1 MPRHSLRWFSL
12 VLVIFIAGGFVW
24 YKMRPEEIE
33 VTVAPV
39 TRGKVE
45 KLVANTRAGTLNAC
59 RKANLSPG
67 TGGQISLLTVE
78 EGDSVK
84 EGQLLLELWNN
95 DLKAEAKLA
104 ESQIKVAKA
113 RASTASL
120 QAKIARREADRMEQ
134 LIRDNAISD
143 QDADKVFTEAKVKE
157 ASYDAAVTEVQA
169 SQSRLGV
176 IKAQLDRTRLLAPF
190 DGIVAKINGELNEY
204 VTPSPP
210 GIPTPPP
217 IEFLD
222 TSCFYVTAPIDEVDA
237 PVVKVNMDARVILD
251 AFGDIHFPA
260 RVRRIDPYVLDREK
274 QARTV
279 DVEVEFINDEDE
291 EKFLAGY
298 SADVEI
304 IIEVEQDVLRIP
316 TQSLLINNKVYVYQ
330 AQTQTLQERVVK
342 VGLSNWDTTQVVEG
356 LQEGD
361 SVVISTDRP
370 GLEDGVRVI
379 ISEEK

>member
-1 MPRHSLRWFSL
+1 MPRHSFRWFIV
-12 VLVIFIAGGFVW
+12 VLLIFLAGGFLW
-24 YKMRPEEIE
+24 YKMRPQEIE
-33 VTVAPV
+33 VTVAQV
-39 TRGKVE
+39 TRGTVE
-45 KLVANTRAGTLNAC
+45 RIVANTRAGTLNAC

-84 EGQLLLELWNN
+84 KGQLLMELWNN
-95 DLKAEAKLA
+95 DLKAEAILID
-104 ESQIKVAKA
+104 SQIKAAKA
-113 RASTASL
+113 KASAALL
-120 QAKIARREADRMEQ
+120 QAEIARREADRMEQ

-143 QDADKVFTEAKVKE
+143 QDADKIVTEAKVRQAGYK
-157 ASYDAAVTEVQA
+157 AALTDVQA
-169 SQSRLGV
+169 SKSRLGV
-176 IKAQLDRTRLLAPF
+176 IKAQLDRTRLVAPF

-217 IEFLD
+217 IVLLD

-237 PVVKVNMDARVILD
+237 PAVKVNMDARVIMD
-251 AFGDIHFPA
+251 AFGEQNFPG

-279 DVEVEFINDEDE
+279 DVEVEFINPEDG
-291 EKFLAGY
+291 KVFLAGY

-304 IIEVEQDVLRIP
+304 IIEVEEDVLRIP
-316 TQSLLINNKVYVYQ
+316 TQSLLENNKVYLYQ
-330 AQTQTLQERVVK
+330 PESRTLQEKIVK
-342 VGLSNWDTTQVVEG
+342 VGLSNWDNTQVVEG

-361 SVVISTDRP
+361 FVIISTDRP
-370 GLEDGVRVI
+370 GLEDGVRLK
-379 ISEEK
+379 ISEE

>member
-1 MPRHSLRWFSL
+1 MPRHSFRWFIV
-12 VLVIFIAGGFVW
+12 VLLIFLAGGFLW
-24 YKMRPEEIE
+24 YKMRPQEIE
-33 VTVAPV
+33 VTVAQV
-39 TRGKVE
+39 TRGTVE
-45 KLVANTRAGTLNAC
+45 RIVANTRAGTLNAC

-84 EGQLLLELWNN
+84 KGQLLMELWNN
-95 DLKAEAKLA
+95 DLKAEAILID
-104 ESQIKVAKA
+104 SQIKAAKA
-113 RASTASL
+113 KASAALL
-120 QAKIARREADRMEQ
+120 QAEIARREADRMEQ

-143 QDADKVFTEAKVKE
+143 QDADKIVTEAKVRQAGYE
-157 ASYDAAVTEVQA
+157 AALTDVQA
-169 SQSRLGV
+169 SKSRLGV
-176 IKAQLDRTRLLAPF
+176 IKAQLDRTRLVAPF

-217 IEFLD
+217 IVLLD

-237 PVVKVNMDARVILD
+237 PAVKVNMDARVIMD
-251 AFGDIHFPA
+251 AFGEQNFPG

-279 DVEVEFINDEDE
+279 DVEVEFINPEDG
-291 EKFLAGY
+291 KVFLAGY

-304 IIEVEQDVLRIP
+304 IIEVEEDVLRIP
-316 TQSLLINNKVYVYQ
+316 TQSLLENNKVYLYQ
-330 AQTQTLQERVVK
+330 PESRTLQEKIVK
-342 VGLSNWDTTQVVEG
+342 VGLSNWDNTQVVEG

-361 SVVISTDRP
+361 FVIISTDRP
-370 GLEDGVRVI
+370 GLEDGVRLK
-379 ISEEK
+379 ISEE

>member
-12 VLVIFIAGGFVW
+12 ALVIFIVGGLVW
-24 YKMRPEEIE
+24 YKTRPKEIE
-33 VTVAPV
+33 VTVVQV
-39 TRGKVE
+39 TRGTVE
-45 KLVANTRAGTLNAC
+45 KIVANTRAGTLNAC

-67 TGGQISLLTVE
+67 TGGQISLLTVD

-84 EGQLLLELWNN
+84 KGQLLMELWNN
-95 DLKAEAKLA
+95 DLKAEAVFV
-104 ESQIKVAKA
+104 ESQIKAAKA
-113 RASTASL
+113 KASATLL
-120 QAKIARREADRMEQ
+120 QAEIARRDADRMQQ

-143 QDADKVFTEAKVKE
+143 QDADKIITEAKVRQ
-157 ASYDAAVTEVQA
+157 ASYEAAVTDVQV

-176 IKAQLDRTRLLAPF
+176 VKAQLDRTRLVAPF

-217 IEFLD
+217 IELLD

-237 PVVKVNMDARVILD
+237 PAVKLNMDARVIMD
-251 AFGDIHFPA
+251 AFGEQNFSG

-279 DVEVEFINDEDE
+279 DVEVQFINPEDT
-291 EKFLAGY
+291 KDFLAGY

-316 TQSLLINNKVYVYQ
+316 TQALLDNNKVYVYQ
-330 AQTQTLQERVVK
+330 PQSRVLEERTVQI
-342 VGLSNWDTTQVVEG
+342 GLSNWDNTQVVDE

-361 SVVISTDRP
+361 SVVVSTDRP
-370 GLEDGVRVI
+370 GLKDGVRVI
-379 ISEEK
+379 ISKE